1 MKKLLVWVAA
11 PAVLASA
18 LALTVGV
25 RGGAAPK
32 VITLKTDKD
41 KVSYLI
47 GFSVGSQLRRDT
59 SSADE
64 IDVEVLAK
72 GIRSAMAGEKLAVSE
87 EEAAR
92 VMQAFQQS
100 AQAARE
106 KRARD
111 RRKKKEGEAFL
122 AANKKKPGVVALPS
136 GLQYKVLK
144 EGTGKSPKATDMVT
158 VHNRGTLIDGTE
170 FDSSYSR
177 NEPATFEVGQII
189 PGWVEALQLMKAGAK
204 WQLFIPSELAYGEQG
219 AGPQIGP
226 NSVLLFEVELLSIGC
241 SGPQQPESGGSHIRE
256 GVSPLPPHS
265 PRNPRVLQA

>member
-106 KRARD
+106 KRAREAAE
-111 RRKKKEGEAFL
+111 KNKKEGEAFL

-158 VHNRGTLIDGTE
+158 VHYRGTLIDGTE

-226 NSVLLFEVELLSIGC
+226 NSVLLFEVELLSIGQPEA
-241 SGPQQPESGGSHIRE
+241 PQQPEK
-256 GVSPLPPHS
+256 
-265 PRNPRVLQA
+265 

>member
-106 KRARD
+106 KRAREAAE
-111 RRKKKEGEAFL
+111 KNKKEGEAFL

-158 VHNRGTLIDGTE
+158 VHYRGTLIDGTE

-226 NSVLLFEVELLSIGC
+226 NSVLLFEVELLSIGQ
-241 SGPQQPESGGSHIRE
+241 PEATQQPEK
-256 GVSPLPPHS
+256 
-265 PRNPRVLQA
+265 